1 MTRITPYLLWAALV
15 ATLVGTL
22 TNTTWAFATVN
33 GGNLLWGGVQAVA
46 ADLGLVALAATLAE
60 RRARGERAG
69 WLWVAVAGFVGVS
82 TYASYLHSYAQ
93 ATALDAPGAALRPLL
108 LGAFLPLMLFALV
121 EVVSH
126 ARRASAQAAQSD
138 AESDAERM
146 ERAESDAHLAALAE
160 TVERT
165 AAAMRAL
172 EAQSVAWQAESAA
185 YLADLRASSGTDA
198 PQDAP
203 HTNGHKEPCARCG
216 ALIGTSQQARAA
228 HKRYCVAER
237 EGA

>member
-1 MTRITPYLLWAALV
+1 MSRITPYLLWAALV

-46 ADLGLVALAATLAE
+46 ADLGLVALAATLSE

-93 ATALDAPGAALRPLL
+93 ATPLDAPGAALRPLL

-126 ARRASAQAAQSD
+126 ARRSERSERAQSEQASYNAPLAAQEGPG
-138 AESDAERM
+138 A
-146 ERAESDAHLAALAE
+146 
-160 TVERT
+160 T
-165 AAAMRAL
+165 
-172 EAQSVAWQAESAA
+172 QSAA
-185 YLADLRASSGTDA
+185 SVPHVIYA
-198 PQDAP
+198 PP
-203 HTNGHKEPCARCG
+203 TPPPTTNGHKEPCERCG
-216 ALIGTSQQARAA
+216 ALIGASQQARAA
-228 HKRYCVAER
+228 HKRFCVAQQES
-237 EGA
+237 A

>member
-1 MTRITPYLLWAALV
+1 MSRITPYLLWAALV

-33 GGNLLWGGVQAVA
+33 GGNLLWGAVQAVA

-126 ARRASAQAAQSD
+126 ARRASAPATESELSDAQRIERAQSNAQLD
-138 AESDAERM
+138 A
-146 ERAESDAHLAALAE
+146 LTE
-160 TVERT
+160 TAERT
-165 AAAMRAL
+165 AAQLAAL
-172 EAQSVAWQAESAA
+172 ETQSARWQAESVAH
-185 YLADLRASSGTDA
+185 LTDLRASVPLDA
-198 PQDAP
+198 PQPATP
-203 HTNGHKEPCARCG
+203 TNGHKEPCEHCG
-216 ALIGTSQQARAA
+216 ALIGASQQARAA
-228 HKRYCVAER
+228 HKRYCVAQQG
-237 EGA
+237 GA

>member
-15 ATLVGTL
+15 ATLIGTL

-33 GGNLLWGGVQAVA
+33 GGNVLWGGVQAVA

-60 RRARGERAG
+60 RRAQGERAT
-69 WLWVAVAGFVGVS
+69 WLWIAVAGFVSVS

-126 ARRASAQAAQSD
+126 ARRTGRTSDAPAAQSGMSALAERNERAHDTPLPVRIETESVTGSAAPSAHSRIDAPILVVSAAQSAQAA
-138 AESDAERM
+138 
-146 ERAESDAHLAALAE
+146 
-160 TVERT
+160 T
-165 AAAMRAL
+165 
-172 EAQSVAWQAESAA
+172 ESAPTA
-185 YLADLRASSGTDA
+185 
-198 PQDAP
+198 
-203 HTNGHKEPCARCG
+203 NGHKEPCAQCG
-216 ALIGTSQQARAA
+216 VLIGASQQARAA
-228 HKRYCVAER
+228 HKRFCVAPIS
-237 EGA
+237 A

>member
-33 GGNLLWGGVQAVA
+33 GGNLLWGAVQAVA

-93 ATALDAPGAALRPLL
+93 ATALDAPGAGLRPLL

-126 ARRASAQAAQSD
+126 ARRASAPAT
-138 AESDAERM
+138 ESEL
-146 ERAESDAHLAALAE
+146 SDAHLAALTE

-165 AAAMRAL
+165 AAQLAAL
-172 EAQSVAWQAESAA
+172 ETQSARWQAESVAH
-185 YLADLRASSGTDA
+185 LTDLRASVPLDA
-198 PQDAP
+198 PQPATP
-203 HTNGHKEPCARCG
+203 TNGHKEPCEHCG
-216 ALIGTSQQARAA
+216 ALIGASQQARAA
-228 HKRYCVAER
+228 HKRYCVAQQ
-237 EGA
+237 GSA